1 MAKIIIDG
9 VEHDFAEEFNL
20 GEARIIKRYTGLN
33 LRELENLDPSDPDF
47 LTACMHILHRREQPG
62 LTFAE
67 YEAMGEALNPAN
79 IETVLDGEEVASSP
93 PAPSAGISDSA
104 TSEPSNGSQEAS
116 PEITTPSLT
125 GTPL

>member
-1 MAKIIIDG
+1 MAKFIMDG
-9 VEHDFAEEFNL
+9 VEHDFAEEFDL
-20 GEARIIKRYTGLN
+20 GEARILKRYTGMN
-33 LRELENLDPSDPDF
+33 LKELEDLDPSDPDF
-47 LTACMHILHRREQPG
+47 ITACMHILFRREQPG
-62 LTFAE
+62 LTFQE
-67 YEAMGEALNPAN
+67 YEAMGEAVNPAS
-79 IETVLDGEEVASSP
+79 IEMVFDGEEVAASP